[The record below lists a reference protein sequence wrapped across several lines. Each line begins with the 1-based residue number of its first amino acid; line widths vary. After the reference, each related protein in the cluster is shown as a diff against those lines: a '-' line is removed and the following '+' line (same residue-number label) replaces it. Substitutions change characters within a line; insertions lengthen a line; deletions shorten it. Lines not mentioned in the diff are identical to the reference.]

1 MAKKTLLEMT
11 QDILTEMDSDEVN
24 HIDDTVESQSV
35 ATIIKNCYFE
45 ILSNRNW
52 PHMKKLVQLE
62 AANDILKPNYLKL
75 PDRLKELSLFKYDKA
90 KELSSI
96 TNYQD
101 VRYQEPE
108 RFLQR
113 VSGRSQYNT
122 DYDQVTDFSGVTMYI
137 KNNKAPDF
145 WTSFDDTYILTDSY
159 DQAQDDTLKQ
169 SRNQAIAYIF
179 PAWEHIDLFIP
190 DLPIEA
196 FSLLEEEAK
205 STAFFTLK
213 QMPNQKAEQKANRQ
227 NRWLSR
233 KAWRAEGGVK
243 FYNYGRKGRT

>member
-1 MAKKTLLEMT
+1 MKKTLLEMT

-35 ATIIKNCYFE
+35 ATIIKNCYYE

-62 AANDILKPNYLKL
+62 SSNEVTKPNYLKL
-75 PDRLKELSLFKYDKA
+75 PENLKELSLFKYDKA
-90 KELSSI
+90 KEGSFS
-96 TNYQD
+96 TAYHD
-101 VRYQEPE
+101 VHYREPE
-108 RFLQR
+108 AFLR
-113 VSGRSQYNT
+113 LVSSRNLSNNDT
-122 DYDQVTDFSGVTMYI
+122 TLVTDFSGVTMYI
-137 KNNKAPDF
+137 KNNQAPAY
-145 WTSFDDTYILTDSY
+145 WTSFDDVYIVTSSY
-159 DQAQDDTLKQ
+159 DKQQDDTLQK
-169 SRNQAIAYIF
+169 SRSQAIAYLF
-179 PAWEHIDLFIP
+179 PEWEHVDMYIP
-190 DLPIEA
+190 DLPAEA

-213 QMPNQKAEQKANRQ
+213 QMPNQKAEQKATRQ

-243 FYNYGRKGRT
+243 FYNYGRKGRK

>member
-1 MAKKTLLEMT
+1 MAKKALLEMV

-24 HIDDTVESQSV
+24 HIDDTVESQAV

-52 PHMKKLVQLE
+52 PHMKKLIQLE
-62 AANDILKPNYLKL
+62 AAADILKPNYLKL
-75 PDRLKELSLFKYDKA
+75 PDRLKEMSLFKYDKA
-90 KELSSI
+90 KEGSLI
-96 TNYQD
+96 TSFGD
-101 VRYQEPE
+101 VHYREPE
-108 RFLQR
+108 WFLR
-113 VSGRSQYNT
+113 HTAARSLYNNNYT
-122 DYDQVTDFSGVTMYI
+122 LVTDFSGVTMYI
-137 KNNKAPDF
+137 KNNQAPF
-145 WTSFDDTYILTDSY
+145 YWTSFDDVYIVTDSY
-159 DQAQDDTLKQ
+159 DKEQDDTLQK
-169 SRNQAIAYIF
+169 SRNQAVAYIF
-179 PAWEHIDLFIP
+179 PEWIHTDEGVP

-196 FSLLEEEAK
+196 FALLEEEAK

-243 FYNYGRKGRT
+243 FYNYGRKGRK